1 MKARCVNYS
10 GDRATVVLTPCWL
23 TRLFGARERS
33 VDLSRGSYSKWY
45 TVATGREVDSY
56 LPHGS
61 LIRDALD
68 FREVGSP
75 SRWAL
80 GSGAQAVAP

>member
-1 MKARCVNYS
+1 MTARCLYYS

-33 VDLSRGSYSKWY
+33 VDLCRSRYGWQ
-45 TVATGREVDSY
+45 TVATERVLSDIH
-56 LPHGS
+56 HGS

-80 GSGAQAVAP
+80 GSGVEAVGP